1 MKRLQLH
8 PDTRE
13 RLEELDG
20 LLDRHVQHFRD
31 VFSAE
36 VNIQRLAV
44 VARSVTDLTRH
55 LYVGQ
60 ELHLDLDITL
70 ALAGLAAAALDIEGE
85 AAGLVAAQPRFRDR
99 REHLAYRREG
109 AGVGGWVRAG
119 RAADRRLVVHDYL
132 VELFEDLDGDAYAR
146 TFLRSVKMYR
156 VILRVVV
163 DSDYMRYLY

>member
-1 MKRLQLH
+1 SVMEVLH
-8 PDTRE
+8 INPNTRE
-13 RLEELDG
+13 RLKDLDG
-20 LLDRHVQHFRD
+20 LLDRHVRHFSD

-36 VNIQRLAV
+36 VKIRRLAV
-44 VARSVTDLTRH
+44 VARSVTDRTRH

-70 ALAGLAAAALDIEGE
+70 ALAGLAAAALHIEGE

-119 RAADRRLVVHDYL
+119 RAADRPLVAHDYL
-132 VELFEDLDGDAYAR
+132 VEL
-146 TFLRSVKMYR
+146 S
-156 VILRVVV
+156 
-163 DSDYMRYLY
+163 